1 MGQSQSILP
10 DIQSE
15 PIPNYKPVA
24 GEGVPRR
31 RVGVTSL
38 PRCGAF
44 GPECDNLY
52 ALFRRAAERHPAR
65 PCIGR
70 RVAQP
75 DGARPFEFID
85 FETTH
90 KSALIA
96 GSGLKNLGL
105 GRGDQCPVDAESQ
118 AVRGG
123 RVDVFAQNTGDFR
136 YGPGHDAHGIQTL
149 RQRPDAVAA

>member
-10 DIQSE
+10 AIQAE

-75 DGARPFEFID
+75 DGTRPFEFID

-96 GSGLKNLGL
+96 GSGLKHLGL
-105 GRGDQCPVDAESQ
+105 GRGALAERRRARAGFARGRRRPRQLCRPV
-118 AVRGG
+118 R
-123 RVDVFAQNTGDFR
+123 
-136 YGPGHDAHGIQTL
+136 
-149 RQRPDAVAA
+149 